1 MSDKT
6 DFERGA
12 EAMREAFADREREYI
27 KQSDRMAFNADTG
40 SDERF
45 WESERDMAEI
55 RLQRVLTM
63 PLPVDK

>member
-1 MSDKT
+1 MSHKT

-27 KQSDRMAFNADTG
+27 KLADRQAFNAET
-40 SDERF
+40 SADEQF
-45 WESERDMAEI
+45 WESERDLADL
-55 RLQRVLTM
+55 RLRRVLAM

>member
-1 MSDKT
+1 
-6 DFERGA
+6 
-12 EAMREAFADREREYI
+12 MREAFADREREYI

-55 RLQRVLTM
+55 RLQRVLAM

>member
-1 MSDKT
+1 MSYKT

-12 EAMREAFADREREYI
+12 EAMREAFADRERDYI
-27 KQSDRMAFNADTG
+27 QHANRQEFNAETG
-40 SDERF
+40 ADERF

-55 RLQRVLTM
+55 RLLRVLAM

>member
-12 EAMREAFADREREYI
+12 EAMREVFAEREREYI
-27 KQSDRMAFNADTG
+27 RHANRQEFGAENAD
-40 SDERF
+40 DERY
-45 WESERDMAEI
+45 WGAERDLADI
-55 RLQRVLTM
+55 RLRRILTM